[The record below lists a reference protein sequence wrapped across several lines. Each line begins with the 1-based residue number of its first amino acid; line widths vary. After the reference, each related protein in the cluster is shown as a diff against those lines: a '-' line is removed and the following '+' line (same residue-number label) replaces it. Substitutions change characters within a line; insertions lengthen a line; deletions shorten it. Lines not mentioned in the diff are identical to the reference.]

1 MKILINCTLLLL
13 LLTCKSKEQT
23 DNEYIWKNVEKNDQ
37 KMPEPQAGDWLLYH
51 KEKGQTFEQY
61 KKSKYVTPTQTKN
74 VIYVL
79 PIGNFDA
86 KQNELIQYTAEY
98 LEIFFNLKVKRY
110 KPVSDSIIPSNARR
124 ISAFGVEQL
133 WASYILNP
141 FLKKRLPEDAIAFI
155 AITEKDLYPEPS
167 WNFVFGLATN
177 NLGVMSIHRLLE
189 NENYTLCL
197 ERLIKVIS
205 HEMGHM
211 FSVDHCIHAVCVMN
225 GSNSMEETDRQPNR
239 LCSDCLK
246 KLSWNL
252 KFNDRERLKRLATFF
267 KKHQLN
273 IDYQLIQKDLE

>member
-1 MKILINCTLLLL
+1 MKILINSIMLLLL
-13 LLTCKSKEQT
+13 LACKSKEQSVNEVIW
-23 DNEYIWKNVEKNDQ
+23 DNVQKNDQ
-37 KMPEPQAGDWLLYH
+37 KMPTPQTGDWLSYH

-61 KKSKYVTPTQTKN
+61 KKSKYVQPTKN
-74 VIYVL
+74 RNIIYVL

-98 LEIFFNLKVKRY
+98 LEIFFNLKVKCY
-110 KPVSDSIIPSNARR
+110 KPVSDSIIPSNAKR
-124 ISAFGVEQL
+124 ISTFDVEQL

-167 WNFVFGLATN
+167 WNFVFGLATD
-177 NLGVMSIHRLLE
+177 NLGVMSIFRLLE

-211 FSVDHCIHAVCVMN
+211 FSVSHCINAVCVMN
-225 GSNSMEETDRQPNR
+225 GSNTMEETDKQPNR

-252 KFNDRERLKRLATFF
+252 KFNDRKRLERLLKFME
-267 KKHQLN
+267 KHQLKK
-273 IDYQLIQKDLE
+273 DYELISKDL

>member
-1 MKILINCTLLLL
+1 MMLLLL
-13 LLTCKSKEQT
+13 LACKSKEQA
-23 DNEYIWKNVEKNDQ
+23 DNEVIWSNVQRNDQ
-37 KMPEPQAGDWLLYH
+37 KMPEPQAGDWLFYH
-51 KEKGQTFEQY
+51 KEKGQTFEEY
-61 KKSKYVTPTQTKN
+61 KKIKYVTPTSTRN

-79 PIGNFDA
+79 PICNFNE
-86 KQNELIQYTAEY
+86 KQNELIQYTSQY

-110 KPVSDSIIPSNARR
+110 KPVSDSIIPANARR
-124 ISAFGVEQL
+124 ISAFDVEQL

-141 FLKKRLPEDAIAFI
+141 FLKKRLPDDAIAFI

-177 NLGVMSIHRLLE
+177 NLGVMSIFRLLE
-189 NENYTLCL
+189 NEDYTLCL

-211 FSVDHCIHAVCVMN
+211 FSVSHCINAVCVMN
-225 GSNSMEETDRQPNR
+225 GSNTMEETDKQPNR

-252 KFNDRERLKRLATFF
+252 KFNDRERLQRIASFF
-267 KKHQLN
+267 KKHGLTN
-273 IDYQLIQKDLE
+273 DYQLIQKDLE